1 MKTILLF
8 RSSFCRSNLLEYE
21 GVFAYAK
28 AHGWRI
34 QTVEYMSA
42 ATNRYRLEGADTI
55 PTISSLLELW
65 KPAGCIVECGIA
77 PHTLMK
83 KDFGRIPVVFLDRDP
98 KTVEPDAVCVC
109 SDSQA
114 IAAVAAKE
122 LLLLGLNNFAFIGWP
137 DPVRWSEDRGSRFQ
151 SIVRDHGKRFSSF
164 RPPKTTDPES
174 DLRELERFLT
184 SLPRPC
190 GLFTANDVI
199 AKRVVSACAHC
210 RISIPDEIALVS
222 VDNDEDICE
231 HAPVTITSIELDCTG
246 AGMLSAELLD
256 LMISRK
262 LRKASTYLF
271 GVSHLVRR
279 KSAVGFRHLDK
290 RMNDAIEFIRV
301 HACEKIT
308 VADIVR
314 VMGCSRR
321 LADMRFRA
329 TLDHTILDE
338 IHQRRIETA
347 KLRLKHQIPVETIAN
362 QCGYASADDF
372 GRVFRRY
379 TGISPRE
386 WKKQPQ
392 SASRSEGT

>member
-1 MKTILLF
+1 MKTVLLF

-28 AHGWRI
+28 THGWRI

-42 ATNRYRLEGADTI
+42 ATNRYRLEGADTV

-83 KDFGRIPVVFLDRDP
+83 KDFGKVPVVFLDRDP

-109 SDSQA
+109 SDSHT

-122 LLLLGLNNFAFIGWP
+122 LLLLGLDNFAFVGWP
-137 DPVRWSEDRGSRFQ
+137 DPVRWSKDREFYFR
-151 SIVRDHGKRFSSF
+151 SIIRGHGKQIVTFH
-164 RPPKTTDPES
+164 PPKTTDPES

-190 GLFTANDVI
+190 GLFAANDVL
-199 AKRVVSACAHC
+199 AKRVVSACTHC

-222 VDNDEDICE
+222 VDNDGDICE
-231 HAPVTITSIELDCTG
+231 HAPVTISSIELDCTG

-256 LMISRK
+256 LMMSRK
-262 LRKASTYLF
+262 SRKASTHLF

-301 HACEKIT
+301 HACERISIS
-308 VADIVR
+308 DIVK

-338 IHQRRIETA
+338 IHRRRIETA
-347 KLRLKHQIPVETIAN
+347 KLRLKHHVPIEAVAS

-379 TGISPRE
+379 TGMSPRE
-386 WKKQPQ
+386 WKKRQT